1 MRRFV
6 HFVTAG
12 TVNEW
17 GEKMVRIPRKQ
28 KKRTPGH
35 HSLYHHSLT
44 TTSTLLPLA
53 LNYFLNKINLNLAVF
68 LVFCHSCL
76 SYVYVYYIL
85 HFAFCISASAGI
97 IYKYSIYN
105 IYIIYNS
112 RAKCSAWWR
121 RRAFGFWR
129 YRGSPKVQEGPGPK
143 SAGCEYLF
151 TFASCMWAG
160 YHTRVTALPESRI
173 PEHTR
178 RVL

>member
-76 SYVYVYYIL
+76 SYVYVLYCIL
-85 HFAFCISASAGI
+85 HSAFLHLLALY
-97 IYKYSIYN
+97 IYS
-105 IYIIYNS
+105 IYNS

>member
-76 SYVYVYYIL
+76 SYVYVLY
-85 HFAFCISASAGI
+85 FAFCILHFCICWHYIYTVYIIPARNALRGGAGAPSDFGDTGGHQKYRRARDRKAQGVSIYSLSPHACGPGI
-97 IYKYSIYN
+97 I
-105 IYIIYNS
+105 
-112 RAKCSAWWR
+112 
-121 RRAFGFWR
+121 
-129 YRGSPKVQEGPGPK
+129 PG
-143 SAGCEYLF
+143 
-151 TFASCMWAG
+151 
-160 YHTRVTALPESRI
+160 
-173 PEHTR
+173 
-178 RVL
+178 